1 MRNRSGN
8 SLLSNLM
15 WKFAERITAQI
26 VTLIV
31 SIVLAR
37 LLDPSHYGIIAI
49 VNIFITL
56 ANVFVTD
63 GLGSALVQKKEPDE
77 MDYSSVLYFNIF
89 ISVLLYFFL
98 FFIAP
103 VISEFYGNG
112 YEILTPVLRV
122 LSLRLMLSAVNSVQ
136 QAYVA
141 KHMIFKKFFLATL
154 LGTIVSA
161 FVGIYMAYK
170 GCGVWAL
177 VAQYLTNTIVDTIVL
192 GVSLKVRPV
201 FSFSWTRVKKLLG
214 FGTRIL
220 GTNLLITGYQEL
232 RALIIGKLYT
242 SADLAFYDQ
251 GKKFPNLVVANINV
265 SIDAVLFPKMANEQ
279 DDLTKVREMTR
290 KSIRFSAFLM
300 CPLMMGLAV
309 VAEPF
314 VEIILTE
321 KWLPCVPLLQMFCI
335 IYLFQPI
342 HTANMQAIKA
352 IGRGDVYIKLE
363 LIKKAIELVVLLF
376 TMSIS
381 IKAIVIGMASL
392 TTAFTFVNAYPNI
405 RLIDYPFIEQMKD
418 ICPAIG
424 RGLIMAIAVWSIGKI
439 DMPMFALL
447 MTQVV
452 AGFGIYLSI
461 CLATHCPE
469 LFYAVRLLYNKQ

>member
-141 KHMIFKKFFLATL
+141 KHMSLA
-154 LGTIVSA
+154 
-161 FVGIYMAYK
+161 
-170 GCGVWAL
+170 
-177 VAQYLTNTIVDTIVL
+177 
-192 GVSLKVRPV
+192 
-201 FSFSWTRVKKLLG
+201 KLL
-214 FGTRIL
+214 RQL
-220 GTNLLITGYQEL
+220 NLL
-232 RALIIGKLYT
+232 ALQT
-242 SADLAFYDQ
+242 SL
-251 GKKFPNLVVANINV
+251 
-265 SIDAVLFPKMANEQ
+265 
-279 DDLTKVREMTR
+279 
-290 KSIRFSAFLM
+290 
-300 CPLMMGLAV
+300 
-309 VAEPF
+309 
-314 VEIILTE
+314 
-321 KWLPCVPLLQMFCI
+321 
-335 IYLFQPI
+335 
-342 HTANMQAIKA
+342 
-352 IGRGDVYIKLE
+352 
-363 LIKKAIELVVLLF
+363 
-376 TMSIS
+376 
-381 IKAIVIGMASL
+381 
-392 TTAFTFVNAYPNI
+392 
-405 RLIDYPFIEQMKD
+405 
-418 ICPAIG
+418 
-424 RGLIMAIAVWSIGKI
+424 
-439 DMPMFALL
+439 
-447 MTQVV
+447 
-452 AGFGIYLSI
+452 
-461 CLATHCPE
+461 
-469 LFYAVRLLYNKQ
+469 